1 MNNEEVRYNKI
12 LLEGISCYD
21 EVNEISCDNVK
32 IDNYLRNKIDV
43 FNRGALIS
51 PNSCFDMVID
61 VNYISNN
68 EQNTYVYIDKIAL
81 ELGVK

>member
-32 IDNYLRNKIDV
+32 IDNYLRNKKDV
-43 FNRGALIS
+43 FSRGALIS